1 MPSGRRGDI
10 WVPPGVKP
18 PTPTRLSV
26 MLHHVVNDNV
36 LVGWLR
42 VRYLEAVG
50 VAVDIEMFDGDLGLV
65 SHKISAVVTGG

>member
-1 MPSGRRGDI
+1 
-10 WVPPGVKP
+10 
-18 PTPTRLSV
+18 